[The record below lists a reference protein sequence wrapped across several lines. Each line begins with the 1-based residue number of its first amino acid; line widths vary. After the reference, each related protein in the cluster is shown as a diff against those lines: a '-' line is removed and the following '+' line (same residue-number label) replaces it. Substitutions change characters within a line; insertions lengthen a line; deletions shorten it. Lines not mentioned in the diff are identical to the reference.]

1 MAHKF
6 HFFRAGGVDQVS
18 LRDGDDLRALSELD
32 QKLWV
37 ALVMP
42 VHGVDIDPETLALL
56 DEDKDGRIHVDDI
69 LAAVK
74 WVCATF
80 KDPGDVLTSATE
92 VRFDAL
98 ASAEIVAT
106 AKRMLV
112 DLGKTGASIT
122 FEDVAAITK
131 VFIDTRLNGD
141 GVVHPEST
149 PDVELSKV
157 IADGVASVGSL
168 PDRSGKPGLDLA
180 RADDFFAEVDKRNA
194 WLVRG
199 KQIAP
204 EALGAGTTAAADA
217 LVAVRAKVEDYFT
230 RSKVAAFDPRG
241 AAALGGSEADLLALY
256 ARSLGETDE
265 ELAKFPLARIDA
277 SGRLPLRMLNPAWS
291 ARMATFETAALLP
304 ILGMR
309 DVLTAADLA
318 AVTAKL
324 AAYEAWRADRPAT
337 KVDALAEAWLEKLA
351 APELRAALTRL
362 IADDKALE
370 VEYEHLAAVGRVVR
384 FRRDFGRVLRNF
396 VNFSDFY
403 ARHDG
408 AFQVGRLYFDARE
421 LRLCMLVSD
430 AARHAALDGT
440 SDAYLVYLDTTR
452 EGKTV
457 PIVAAL
463 TNGDA
468 DNVFV
473 GRNGLYYDRKGDD
486 WDATV
491 TKIITNP
498 ISIREAFWAPYKKV
512 VKVIEDQVAKRAA
525 KADAE
530 ANAKL
535 EEGAKTAVN
544 EPGAEGA
551 AKPGAPAAAP
561 AAAAA
566 PPAEEKESKIDLGT
580 VAAIGVALGG
590 IGTLFGTLLGV
601 MFGLGAWLPVGLLA
615 LLLMISGPSMLLAW
629 LKLRRRNIGPL
640 LDANGWAINSR
651 AKINV
656 PFGAT
661 MTELPVLPKG
671 SERSTNDPYADKS
684 RPWKTYFVILVAIVL
699 GVAYYLGKLDRWVPL
714 RAKSV
719 TVLGE
724 NAPAWD
730 EYQKEQAAL
739 AKVAAEPAK
748 PGEPVKAPEALK
760 PAEAAKA
767 PEPAKK

>member
-18 LRDGDDLRALSELD
+18 LRDGADLRALSELD

-42 VHGVDIDPETLALL
+42 VHGVDIDPETLSLL

-98 ASAEIVAT
+98 ANADIVTT
-106 AKRMLV
+106 AKHMLV
-112 DLGKTGASIT
+112 DLGKTGTSIT
-122 FEDVAAITK
+122 FDDVAAITK
-131 VFIDTRLNGD
+131 AFVDTKLNGD
-141 GVVHPEST
+141 GVVHIEST
-149 PDVELSKV
+149 TDVDLAKV
-157 IADGVASVGSL
+157 ITDGIASVGSL
-168 PDRSGKPGLDLA
+168 PDRSGKPGLDQA
-180 RADDFFAEVDKRNA
+180 RADEFFVEVDKRNA

-199 KQIAP
+199 KQIAL
-204 EALGAGTTAAADA
+204 EALGAGTTSAADA
-217 LVAVRAKVEDYFT
+217 LTAVRAKIEDYFT
-230 RSKVAAFDPRG
+230 RSRVAAFDPRG

-291 ARMATFETAALLP
+291 TRMAAFETAALLP
-304 ILGMR
+304 ILGTR
-309 DVLTAADLA
+309 DALTAADLA

-324 AAYEAWRADRPAT
+324 AAYEAWRAEKPTT
-337 KVDALAEAWLEKLA
+337 KVDALDEAWLEKLA
-351 APELRAALTRL
+351 APAPRAALTRL

-370 VEYEHLAAVGRVVR
+370 PEYEHLAAVGRVVR

-403 ARHDG
+403 SRHDG
-408 AFQVGRLYFDARE
+408 AFQIGRLYFDARE

-535 EEGAKTAVN
+535 EAGAKTAVN
-544 EPGAEGA
+544 EPGAAAE
-551 AKPGAPAAAP
+551 AKPGAPAAPAPSAP
-561 AAAAA
+561 AA
-566 PPAEEKESKIDLGT
+566 PPVEEKESKIDLGT

-684 RPWKTYFVILVAIVL
+684 RPWKTYIALVVLVVL
-699 GVAYYLGKLDRWVPL
+699 GVAYYMGKLDRWIPL

-719 TVLGE
+719 SVLGE

-730 EYQKEQAAL
+730 DYQKEQAA
-739 AKVAAEPAK
+739 APKPA
-748 PGEPVKAPEALK
+748 EPVKAPEA
-760 PAEAAKA
+760 P
-767 PEPAKK
+767 KK

>member
-18 LRDGDDLRALSELD
+18 LRDGADLRALSELD

-42 VHGVDIDPETLALL
+42 VHGVDIDPETLSLL

-98 ASAEIVAT
+98 ANADIVTT
-106 AKRMLV
+106 AKHMLV
-112 DLGKTGASIT
+112 DLGKTGTSIT
-122 FEDVAAITK
+122 FDDVAAITK
-131 VFIDTRLNGD
+131 AFVETKLNGD
-141 GVVHPEST
+141 GVVHIEST
-149 PDVELSKV
+149 TDVDLAKV
-157 IADGVASVGSL
+157 ITDGIASVGSL
-168 PDRSGKPGLDLA
+168 PDRSGKPGLDQA
-180 RADDFFAEVDKRNA
+180 RADEFFVEVDKRNA

-199 KQIAP
+199 KQIAL
-204 EALGAGTTAAADA
+204 EALGAGTTSAADA
-217 LVAVRAKVEDYFT
+217 LTAVRAKIEDYFT
-230 RSKVAAFDPRG
+230 RSRVAAFDPRG

-291 ARMATFETAALLP
+291 TRMAAFETAALLP
-304 ILGMR
+304 ILGTR
-309 DVLTAADLA
+309 DALTAADLA

-324 AAYEAWRADRPAT
+324 AAYEAWRAEKPTT
-337 KVDALAEAWLEKLA
+337 KVDALDEAWLEKLA
-351 APELRAALTRL
+351 APAPRAALTRL

-370 VEYEHLAAVGRVVR
+370 PEYEHLAAVGRVVR

-403 ARHDG
+403 SRHDG
-408 AFQVGRLYFDARE
+408 AFQIGRLYFDARE

-535 EEGAKTAVN
+535 EAGAKTAVN
-544 EPGAEGA
+544 EPGAAAE
-551 AKPGAPAAAP
+551 AKPGAPAAPAP
-561 AAAAA
+561 AAPAA
-566 PPAEEKESKIDLGT
+566 PPVEEKESKIDLGT

-684 RPWKTYFVILVAIVL
+684 RPWKTYIALVVLVVL
-699 GVAYYLGKLDRWVPL
+699 GVAYYMGKLDRWIPL

-719 TVLGE
+719 SVLGE

-730 EYQKEQAAL
+730 DYQKEQAA
-739 AKVAAEPAK
+739 APKPA
-748 PGEPVKAPEALK
+748 EPVKAPEA
-760 PAEAAKA
+760 P
-767 PEPAKK
+767 KK